1 MNEAVK
7 VGKAAPAFKLEDAEG
22 NTVSLA
28 DFKGKSNVVVYFY
41 PKAMTPG
48 CTVQACSLRDSKKQ
62 LAKLNTVVL
71 GISPDPQKSLVKFI
85 ERDKLNFTLLSDPEH
100 KVAEKYGAWGEK
112 SLYGRKYMGIMR
124 STVIVGKDGK
134 VKHVMEKVNTKTHHD
149 DVMEIIQKINEGLE
163 G

>member
-1 MNEAVK
+1 MNEK
-7 VGKAAPAFKLEDAEG
+7 VTIGKAAPAFKLLDAEG
-22 NTVSLA
+22 ETVALA
-28 DFKGKSNVVVYFY
+28 DFKGKKNVVIYFY

-48 CTVQACSLRDSKKQ
+48 CTVQACSIRDSKKQ
-62 LAKLNTVVL
+62 FAKLDTVVL

-85 ERDKLNFTLLSDPEH
+85 ERDQLNFTLLSDPDH

-112 SLYGRKYMGIMR
+112 SLYGRKYMGILR

-149 DVMEIIQKINEGLE
+149 DVLEIIKKINEDLE
-163 G
+163 D